1 MTATATPRPTIDEF
15 ITAERVQDWL
25 LSDET
30 IETATAT
37 YTRGAELV
45 ADHEPG
51 FSVLADFGD
60 VRIER
65 GSVTW
70 TGTETCLGNCG
81 AVCFTLPISALLDSR
96 DAYLAECASVG
107 EVKRNRRTAADRA
120 AAERREAD
128 RFRTYQTLKAEFETG
143 EPR

>member
-1 MTATATPRPTIDEF
+1 MTATATPRPTVDEF
-15 ITAERVQDWL
+15 ITAERVHDWL

-37 YTRGAELV
+37 YTRGAEL
-45 ADHEPG
+45 ADNEPG
-51 FSVLADFGD
+51 FIVLADFGD

-70 TGTETCLGNCG
+70 TGTETCLGNSD

-107 EVKRNRRTAADRA
+107 EVKRNRRAAADRA

-128 RFRTYQTLKAEFETG
+128 RFRTCQTLKAEFETG
-143 EPR
+143 EAR